1 MYAPYGGGTSHQLA
15 ALFQSLA
22 GIPGAMVQGKFAT
35 QQYDAA
41 EQAKEL
47 ERQKFDLYNRIA
59 TGQEDRAAESHA
71 IGLGGLMAGAEPP
84 PGFMESMPGRVRGM
98 FEPGEN
104 GRIPARFSLQDQ
116 ADLLY
121 KFAAGDAT
129 SAQARRTREQTVL
142 DAAELQAKIRGLGA
156 FNPQGYGRGGGGG
169 GGDNLANM
177 LALLIWQ
184 TGIKDD
190 PRAGSVLPEDR
201 KAFMQDW
208 YDTIMR
214 GQGQGS
220 QGPARPPQ
228 YEPFENLYN
237 RQPR

>member
-84 PGFMESMPGRVRGM
+84 PGFMESMPERVRGM
-98 FEPGEN
+98 FAPGEN

-169 GGDNLANM
+169 GGNDLANM
-177 LALLIWQ
+177 LALILM

-190 PRAGSVLPEDR
+190 PRSGSVLPEDR
-201 KAFMQDW
+201 RSYMQDW
-208 YDTIMR
+208 INTIMQGR
-214 GQGQGS
+214 GSS
-220 QGPARPPQ
+220 QGAAQPPQ